1 MSERVIDNNKG
12 KISFLLQSVPVKGSP
27 FPDKLYRRQVQPV
40 VAQAGRGETISYY
53 SQNFAVVV
61 SHELVHAKVSFRDI
75 LFEYDFISHNY
86 LLLFSSPSLFLTGCK
101 TTLTTGNMCNHN

>member
-1 MSERVIDNNKG
+1 M
-12 KISFLLQSVPVKGSP
+12 
-27 FPDKLYRRQVQPV
+27 
-40 VAQAGRGETISYY
+40 AGLGETISYY

-86 LLLFSSPSLFLTGCK
+86 TPPPLSFLGNRMTGCK
-101 TTLTTGNMCNHN
+101 LH